1 MPDLTGGKGLER
13 PSSIV
18 PEKPVGVAVVSHDN
32 LRCHVAIQIPKGNG
46 KPLVAI
52 RKIPVNLPHDKR
64 LPFFELKYPV
74 AVVDQ
79 NIILFTKLV
88 QLTTDNPDLVGIS
101 PRDNITP
108 VDSIHSDAATILQN
122 GLETII

>member
-1 MPDLTGGKGLER
+1 MPDLTGRIGLER

-18 PEKPVGVAVVSHDN
+18 PEEPVGVAVVCHEN
-32 LRCHVAIQIPKGNG
+32 LGSHVAIQIPESDSQ
-46 KPLVAI
+46 PLVAI
-52 RKIPVNLPHDKR
+52 REIPVNLPHDKR
-64 LPFFELKYPV
+64 LPFLDLKFPV

-88 QLTTDNPDLVGIS
+88 QLTIDDLDLVGIS
-101 PRDNITP
+101 PRDNIAP
-108 VDSIHSDAATILQN
+108 VDFINSDAASILQN